1 VDKDKL
7 GLEIKTI
14 MIDETKNI
22 EMSQSLKDKILLH
35 RKKTLREKINEFLNK
50 EIQLPLIPVVGGL
63 MLIILITSIP
73 LDIMKSNNIKVINV
87 GSSQMIFRDEKR
99 VSRNDEN

>member
-7 GLEIKTI
+7 GLEIKNA
-14 MIDETKNI
+14 MMDETKDM
-22 EMSQSLKDKILLH
+22 EMTQRLKDKILLH

-50 EIQLPLIPVVGGL
+50 EIELPLVPVVGSL
-63 MLIILITSIP
+63 MLVILITSIP
-73 LDIMKSNNIKVINV
+73 RDIIKNEKIKVVNV

>member
-1 VDKDKL
+1 MDKDKL
-7 GLEIKTI
+7 GLEIKNI
-14 MIDETKNI
+14 MNNETENI
-22 EMSQSLKDKILLH
+22 EMTQRLKDKILLH
-35 RKKTLREKINEFLNK
+35 RKKTFREKINEFLNK
-50 EIQLPLIPVVGGL
+50 EIEMPFVPVIGGF

-73 LDIMKSNNIKVINV
+73 VDLMKNDNIKIVNV